1 IVAVVPVLAAAV
13 AFGGYMT
20 ARFRADVEHES
31 TTTVTIA
38 RRVFEELTAGE
49 RAVQLQASAS
59 DDVMVWIRQVINHDV
74 NLFDGPELL
83 ATSQRD
89 LFDSG
94 FLPTRTPASV
104 YRAIALERRPVTLA
118 DDRVGTFNYLV
129 VGAPVALSGR
139 NAVLTVPLAPRQRE
153 MA

>member
-1 IVAVVPVLAAAV
+1 
-13 AFGGYMT
+13 
-20 ARFRADVEHES
+20 
-31 TTTVTIA
+31 
-38 RRVFEELTAGE
+38 
-49 RAVQLQASAS
+49 LQASAS

-129 VGAPVALSGR
+129 VAAPVALSGR

-153 MA
+153 MARDLDTFNRRVLVGAVLVVLFAAGVGASLAGRKIGRAHV